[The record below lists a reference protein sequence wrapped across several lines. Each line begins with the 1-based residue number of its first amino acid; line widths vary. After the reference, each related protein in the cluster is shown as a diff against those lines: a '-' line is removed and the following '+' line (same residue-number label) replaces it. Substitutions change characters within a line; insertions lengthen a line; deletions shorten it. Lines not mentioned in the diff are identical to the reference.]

1 MYIDDLIKMIK
12 ELDGIL
18 TEGEDIFVHNFLNEE
33 FNHLVDKVK
42 SITTEGFN
50 YKEIDEEKVF

>member
-18 TEGEDIFVHNFLNEE
+18 TEGEDIFVHNFLKEE

-42 SITTEGFN
+42 SITTECFN